1 MPPSHSLPPDARGI
15 LDCQAQCPDTLLHDD
30 LPSFG
35 TIAKE
40 ILRLLNKH
48 VNLPRPVCPGL
59 LNHEAL
65 SSESLADICT
75 RFQLWTG
82 NLGVMHKAT
91 DPRALDRRLLNAPE
105 VASRVRE
112 ILEGLRDLLEQCEL
126 IDSGELDSK
135 C

>member
-1 MPPSHSLPPDARGI
+1 MPPSHSLPPDACEI
-15 LDCQAQCPDTLLHDD
+15 PHCQAHGPDTLRHDD
-30 LPSFG
+30 LPSFSV
-35 TIAKE
+35 IAKE
-40 ILRLLNKH
+40 IIRLLNKNIH
-48 VNLPRPVCPGL
+48 SPRLVCPGL
-59 LNHEAL
+59 EDHEAL

-91 DPRALDRRLLNAPE
+91 DPRALDRRLLSAPE

-112 ILEGLRDLLEQCEL
+112 ILEGLRDLLEQCEP
-126 IDSGELDSK
+126 IDSDGLNSV